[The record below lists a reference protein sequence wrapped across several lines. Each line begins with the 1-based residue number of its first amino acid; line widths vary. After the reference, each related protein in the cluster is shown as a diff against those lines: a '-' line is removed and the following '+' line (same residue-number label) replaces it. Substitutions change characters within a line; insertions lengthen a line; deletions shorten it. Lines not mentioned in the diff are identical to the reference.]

1 MKIIETENVIFQIII
16 LNAQDISQNPN
27 VSVVNIGECEKIL
40 KSIYNI
46 SESDSLIMV
55 KSDSKNGEASAKNII
70 FDLYHPITKEKLNM
84 SYCDNV
90 EIKIDILHN

>member
-55 KSDSKNGEASAKNII
+55 KSDSKNGEVLRKISSSIYITQLQKKN
-70 FDLYHPITKEKLNM
+70 
-84 SYCDNV
+84 
-90 EIKIDILHN
+90 